1 MQPNQKANF
10 YKVTNEI
17 VVEPGNKNEEKAPV
31 AINAKIERIEVSKEI
46 DPELYTSWKDKR
58 WIFEKQKFEDIA
70 IILERLYDV
79 KIIFKDEQLKNYRLS
94 GSLQEEN
101 LEQVLKAIQFTIPL
115 DFSISH
121 NEVVFSINNRL
132 KNKYQ
137 KILKMSND

>member
-1 MQPNQKANF
+1 
-10 YKVTNEI
+10 
-17 VVEPGNKNEEKAPV
+17 
-31 AINAKIERIEVSKEI
+31 
-46 DPELYTSWKDKR
+46 
-58 WIFEKQKFEDIA
+58 
-70 IILERLYDV
+70 LERLYDV